1 MPVSRKYT
9 AYRKALEQL
18 KLRQLDVFR
27 YKDHDE
33 VRVLTPNNRVVLI
46 KLPKRREEMTVDEFI
61 EHVKKSIA

>member
-27 YKDHDE
+27 YKGYDE
-33 VRVLTPNNRVVLI
+33 IRVLTPDNKVVLI
-46 KLPKRREEMTVDEFI
+46 KLPKHREEMTIDEFI